1 MRITIRFGCKH
12 EMNFLLLVIHPVATY
27 RCWTLS
33 TGIICWCIICT
44 KTRVQLSSGCVGKLY
59 GVRLERNLAEN
70 GNGGGVECIGAQL
83 FHLRDS
89 SIRSNEAR
97 MGYGGGISTTGTEEL
112 LLETTKSLKCCEIS
126 GAGFHCTSEQAGC
139 QSTVIQNNTALTS
152 SGGGLYASSTKVLV
166 RGVPADVDPETGR
179 VVESSNKAMRHHVA
193 VVRNNAQV
201 GGGFFLTGSSTAS
214 LDKAWIKSN

>member
-1 MRITIRFGCKH
+1 
-12 EMNFLLLVIHPVATY
+12 
-27 RCWTLS
+27 
-33 TGIICWCIICT
+33 
-44 KTRVQLSSGCVGKLY
+44 

-126 GAGFHCTSEQAGC
+126 GAGLHCTSEQAGC
-139 QSTVIQNNTALTS
+139 QPTVIQNNTALTS

-214 LDKAWIKSN
+214 LDKAWIKSNKAKYDGGGIAIEKSSIDMLNSHVQGNTATSRGGGVYLGRLTEATVNR